1 MSLRLHSYML
11 HNAAAIE
18 QASHR
23 WRGGRRDDSART
35 HRKIL
40 ISTQV
45 LDAALVDAIRAALAQ
60 QPSKPSTLTK
70 IRAHLKAARR
80 LPRSVK
86 TVPLRAL
93 LDAYAEYFY
102 VDGVHVHARPSW

>member
-1 MSLRLHSYML
+1 MPRRSP
-11 HNAAAIE
+11 
-18 QASHR
+18 
-23 WRGGRRDDSART
+23 WPRDDA
-35 HRKIL
+35 
-40 ISTQV
+40 

-93 LDAYAEYFY
+93 LDAYAEFFY
-102 VDGVHVHARPSW
+102 VDGVHVQARAAW

>member
-1 MSLRLHSYML
+1 MR
-11 HNAAAIE
+11 
-18 QASHR
+18 
-23 WRGGRRDDSART
+23 RT
-35 HRKIL
+35 HRPL
-40 ISTQV
+40 PRRSPWPRDDV

-93 LDAYAEYFY
+93 LDAYAEFFY
-102 VDGVHVHARPSW
+102 VDGVHVQARPAW

>member
-1 MSLRLHSYML
+1 MSDDYVPTSP
-11 HNAAAIE
+11 
-18 QASHR
+18 
-23 WRGGRRDDSART
+23 WPRDDA
-35 HRKIL
+35 
-40 ISTQV
+40 
-45 LDAALVDAIRAALAQ
+45 LDAALVDAVRAALAQ

-93 LDAYAEYFY
+93 LDAYAEHFY
-102 VDGVHVHARPSW
+102 VDGVHVHARAAW

>member
-1 MSLRLHSYML
+1 MSDDYVPTSP
-11 HNAAAIE
+11 
-18 QASHR
+18 
-23 WRGGRRDDSART
+23 WPRDD
-35 HRKIL
+35 
-40 ISTQV
+40 V

-86 TVPLRAL
+86 TCVEISASGAPRQFSPMTRA
-93 LDAYAEYFY
+93 E
-102 VDGVHVHARPSW
+102 GVENAP